1 MTMTEPQAP
10 AAAYTEMA
18 AMVGDSYFTERVP
31 LVGTALIVE
40 GIDRVQVEWIFTDA
54 HGLLM
59 ADKVRGHIHL
69 RLVRSY
75 RFAKVEPV

>member
-1 MTMTEPQAP
+1 MTDPSPRAP
-10 AAAYTEMA
+10 AAAYTELA

-31 LVGTALIVE
+31 LVGTALVVE
-40 GIDRVQVEWIFTDA
+40 GLDGNQVEWIFTDA

-59 ADKVRGHIHL
+59 ADKVRSHIHL